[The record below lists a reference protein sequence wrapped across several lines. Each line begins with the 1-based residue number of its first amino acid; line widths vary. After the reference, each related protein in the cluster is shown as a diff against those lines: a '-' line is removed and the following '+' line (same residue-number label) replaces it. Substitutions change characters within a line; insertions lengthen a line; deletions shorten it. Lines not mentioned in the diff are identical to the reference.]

1 MKKKKIL
8 SLCMT
13 LLITTSMFVGCGSTN
28 KKESAKKDNPKEINL
43 TYVKAP
49 LNVPS
54 ILEKDQKSFDK
65 NFEKE
70 NIKINWHELTSGPKQ
85 TQALASGDLQFL
97 HALGGTSAILAGANG
112 VDLNVI
118 GIYSRAPK
126 AFMIIS
132 NNPNIKTAKDL
143 KGKKIAG
150 PKGTVLH
157 QLLVGALEKNGLT
170 SKDVNFINMGLP
182 EGFAAL
188 NNKNVDAALL
198 AGPLALK
205 AVKNGGKVVVNGE
218 GIVDGTIVT
227 AVSGDFLKNHKDL
240 VDKFKATHK
249 ETLKF
254 MKEHEEEA
262 LKIASKEIGLT
273 IEETKEMY
281 KWYDFDMEIKDKDI
295 KELEKTQDFMIKNG
309 LQDKKIDIKKLIHK

>member
-13 LLITTSMFVGCGSTN
+13 MLMTTSMFIGCNSAN
-28 KKESAKKDNPKEINL
+28 KKEEAKKNNPKEINL
-43 TYVKAP
+43 TYVKSP

-54 ILEKDQKSFDK
+54 ILEKEQKSFDK
-65 NFEKE
+65 SFEKE
-70 NIKINWHELTSGPKQ
+70 NIKVKWHEITAGPKQ
-85 TQALASGDLQFL
+85 TQALASGDLQIL
-97 HALGGTSAILAGANG
+97 HALGGTSAILAGSNG
-112 VDLNVI
+112 VNLKII
-118 GIYSRAPK
+118 GVYSRAPK
-126 AFMIIS
+126 AFMIIT

-143 KGKKIAG
+143 KGKKVAG

-157 QLLVGALEKNGLT
+157 QLLVGALEKQGLT
-170 SKDVNFINMGLP
+170 GKDVNFINMGLP

-198 AGPLALK
+198 AGPVALK
-205 AVKNGGKVVVNGE
+205 AIKNGGKVVVNGE

-227 AVSGDFLKNHKDL
+227 AVNGDFLNKHKDL

-249 ETLKF
+249 ETLKY

-262 LKIASKEIGLT
+262 LKAVSKEVGLT
-273 IEETKEMY
+273 VEETKQMY
-281 KWYDFDMEIKDKDI
+281 KWYDFDMTIKDKDI
-295 KELEKTQDFMIKNG
+295 KELEKTQDFMMKNG
-309 LQDKKIDIKKLIHK
+309 LQDKKIDIQNIISK

>member
-13 LLITTSMFVGCGSTN
+13 LLITTSMFIGCSSSN
-28 KKESAKKDNPKEINL
+28 KKEEGKKDNPKEINL

-54 ILEKDQKSFDK
+54 ILEKEQKSFDK
-65 NFEKE
+65 SFEKE
-70 NIKINWHELTSGPKQ
+70 NIKINWHEITAGPEQ
-85 TQALASGDLQFL
+85 TQALASGDLQIL

-112 VDLNVI
+112 VDLKII
-118 GIYSRAPK
+118 GVYSRAPK

-143 KGKKIAG
+143 KGKKVAG

-157 QLLVGALEKNGLT
+157 QLLVGALEKEGLT
-170 SKDVNFINMGLP
+170 SKDVDFINMGLP

-198 AGPLALK
+198 AGPVALK
-205 AVKNGGKVVVNGE
+205 AIKNGGKVVVNGE

-227 AVSGDFLKNHKDL
+227 AVSGDFLNKHKDL
-240 VDKFKATHK
+240 VDKFEATHK
-249 ETLKF
+249 ETLKY

-262 LKIASKEIGLT
+262 LKVVSKEVGLT

-281 KWYDFDMEIKDKDI
+281 KWYDFDMTIKDKDI

-309 LQDKKIDIKKLIHK
+309 LQDKKIDIQKLINK

>member
-1 MKKKKIL
+1 ML
-8 SLCMT
+8 FRS
-13 LLITTSMFVGCGSTN
+13 
-28 KKESAKKDNPKEINL
+28 
-43 TYVKAP
+43 
-49 LNVPS
+49 VPS
-54 ILEKDQKSFDK
+54 ILEKEQKSFDK
-65 NFEKE
+65 SFGKE
-70 NIKINWHELTSGPKQ
+70 NIKINWHEITAGPEQ
-85 TQALASGDLQFL
+85 TQALASGDLQIL

-112 VDLNVI
+112 VDLKII
-118 GIYSRAPK
+118 GVYSRAPK

-157 QLLVGALEKNGLT
+157 QLLVGALEKEGLT
-170 SKDVNFINMGLP
+170 SKDVEFINMGLP

-198 AGPLALK
+198 AGPVALK
-205 AVKNGGKVVVNGE
+205 AIKNGGKVVVNGE

-227 AVSGDFLKNHKDL
+227 AVSGDFLNKHKDL
-240 VDKFKATHK
+240 VDKFQATHK
-249 ETLKF
+249 ETLKY

-262 LKIASKEIGLT
+262 LKVVSKEVGLT

-281 KWYDFDMEIKDKDI
+281 KWYDFDMTIKDKDI

-309 LQDKKIDIKKLIHK
+309 LQDKKVDIQKLIDK